1 MESRGDVP
9 FHRTLRFKLLL
20 AIVGSLGILSL
31 FLIQYGYS
39 VARDALVEGTI
50 EDLKQSTQL
59 ATNELQSTLDFYD
72 RGILDRPEAL
82 EIIDRNL
89 AGEIRQIRI
98 RLDVEELDQVQR
110 LFPEIFRRGE
120 LDWIDPVIQDMDNAS
135 EFPGINRRAGSWQPG
150 GALSL
155 QG

>member
-59 ATNELQSTLDFYD
+59 ATNELQSTLDF
-72 RGILDRPEAL
+72 
-82 EIIDRNL
+82 
-89 AGEIRQIRI
+89 
-98 RLDVEELDQVQR
+98 
-110 LFPEIFRRGE
+110 
-120 LDWIDPVIQDMDNAS
+120 
-135 EFPGINRRAGSWQPG
+135 
-150 GALSL
+150 
-155 QG
+155 